1 VPSSSYTPQLRPLS
15 IGEVLDAGF
24 RLLRHRFGTLML
36 SVLAVGVPLMVARTI
51 TLASTNPDWYD
62 ANAITYGDP
71 PTEAVVGFWVAFA
84 IVLLGAMLSMAVCFR
99 VISAAYLGE
108 PVKATRSIAAGLRR
122 IPALLVAF
130 VVLSVFFAFLFSL
143 SVKIFI
149 TAPLWV
155 FMAVKWSLTSP
166 VIVAEKAGPFRAMRR
181 SWQLTRDNWWRSFTV
196 VLVTAIIML
205 VLFFA
210 FVYAVDWVLFNNLD
224 SISPIALATLDTAY
238 FVVLLALLYPLCAS
252 ILAVLYYD
260 TRVRNEGFDLQLL
273 AQSIGSGAPPSRFER
288 SPERP
293 EAAPTPAP
301 APVPA
306 ASASGGFAPPEGP
319 ASAS

>member
-36 SVLAVGVPLMVARTI
+36 SVLAVGVPLSIARTI

-62 ANAITYGDP
+62 VNAIQYGDP
-71 PTEAVVGFWVAFA
+71 PTEAVVGFWVSVA
-84 IVLLGAMLSMAVCFR
+84 IVLLGAMMSIAACFR

-108 PVKATRSIAAGLRR
+108 PVKASRSIAAGVRR
-122 IPALLVAF
+122 IPALVVAF
-130 VVLSVFFAFLFSL
+130 VVLSVLFFILFAI
-143 SVKIFI
+143 SVKIFV
-149 TAPLWV
+149 TAPLWI
-155 FMAVKWSLTSP
+155 FLAVKWSLTSP

-196 VLVTAIIML
+196 LLVMTVITL

-210 FVYAVDWVLFNNLD
+210 FVYAVNWVLFSLD
-224 SISPIALATLDTAY
+224 SISEIALATLDTAY
-238 FVVLLALLYPLCAS
+238 IVALLALLYPLSAS

-273 AQSIGSGAPPSRFER
+273 AQSIGGEAPSRFER

-293 EAAPTPAP
+293 DAAPATTP

-306 ASASGGFAPPEGP
+306 GSASGGFAPPEGP